1 MIWPSLS
8 SGYRMDIDIDHGTC
22 ALSVNQLLDLLFYS
36 MSLHV
41 LLYLQETVAKRHGFH
56 CLQALVECHIR
67 ASTVCRD
74 TSKPLEKHVPS
85 MPSYLRLQLKPSLKR
100 IASEGKLCA
109 DSLNSAACVALH
121 LGCIKVSLDLF
132 SSLALRR
139 LYALRYKNLQT

>member
-1 MIWPSLS
+1 MISPSLS

-22 ALSVNQLLDLLFYS
+22 ALSVNQLLDLSFYS
-36 MSLHV
+36 MLLHV

-85 MPSYLRLQLKPSLKR
+85 MPSYLRCSSNQVSRELSLK
-100 IASEGKLCA
+100 ASSVQTVSIQQLVWPCIW
-109 DSLNSAACVALH
+109 AASKCHWIGLV
-121 LGCIKVSLDLF
+121 V
-132 SSLALRR
+132 
-139 LYALRYKNLQT
+139 